1 MWKQKCA
8 LGAVLLGILAFSAG
22 CGVRQI
28 RDEVTVE
35 AGQELEFMGE
45 DFFEASGR
53 ELEKIVFDI
62 SRVDADRPGI
72 YPAEA
77 LVGRKRY
84 GITVYVA
91 DRTPP
96 MVELAGRVVFT
107 DNLAEYDPKELI
119 EAVYDVSDY
128 TVSFTRFAWEAE
140 LEEYGD
146 PGWESLEAL
155 MLAPLSQEQLRSLGT
170 EKVPGKPGIYRGVL
184 AVADIYDNVW
194 LEQLWIVLEPGEM
207 EAALAAGTAAG
218 EAAGTLAV
226 GSVAA
231 NTASLQPESSP
242 VGETASRTESPAA
255 EAAGNGGSGPVSPS
269 AADPDYYDTHLEEG
283 QLAAVNAGY
292 YQVVED
298 PRYGGYIVMVHGG
311 EGSYGTQLIQAYL
324 ASIGCEAVGGSGDW
338 ISMDADQYAVY
349 VTAKEIRPV
358 EEGMESDW
366 GELLWKQQAS
376 REG

>member
-1 MWKQKCA
+1 MRKQQAWKEKKMWKQKCA

-128 TVSFTRFAWEAE
+128 TVGGRAGGIRGSWLGE
-140 LEEYGD
+140 
-146 PGWESLEAL
+146 PGGPDAC
-155 MLAPLSQEQLRSLGT
+155 AP
-170 EKVPGKPGIYRGVL
+170 KPGTVKK
-184 AVADIYDNVW
+184 
-194 LEQLWIVLEPGEM
+194 PG
-207 EAALAAGTAAG
+207 
-218 EAAGTLAV
+218 
-226 GSVAA
+226 
-231 NTASLQPESSP
+231 
-242 VGETASRTESPAA
+242 
-255 EAAGNGGSGPVSPS
+255 
-269 AADPDYYDTHLEEG
+269 D
-283 QLAAVNAGY
+283 
-292 YQVVED
+292 
-298 PRYGGYIVMVHGG
+298 G
-311 EGSYGTQLIQAYL
+311 EGSGKAGNLP
-324 ASIGCEAVGGSGDW
+324 GGAGGGRY
-338 ISMDADQYAVY
+338 I
-349 VTAKEIRPV
+349 
-358 EEGMESDW
+358 
-366 GELLWKQQAS
+366 
-376 REG
+376 